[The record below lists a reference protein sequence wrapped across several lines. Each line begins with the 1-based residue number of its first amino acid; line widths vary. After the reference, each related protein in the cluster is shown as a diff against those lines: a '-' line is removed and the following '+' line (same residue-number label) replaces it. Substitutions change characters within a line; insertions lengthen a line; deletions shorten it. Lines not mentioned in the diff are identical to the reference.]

1 MGDRDEG
8 QAHGKPAWEA
18 SARGKKNKYLHAVPV
33 DYVMI
38 WPQGF
43 GGFDC
48 QFERLKRLHS
58 MAVVSRDVKRG
69 VQGMALFGYSEK

>member
-1 MGDRDEG
+1 MESLRG
-8 QAHGKPAWEA
+8 EA
-18 SARGKKNKYLHAVPV
+18 SARGKKNKYRHAVPV

-38 WPQGF
+38 WPQVF

-69 VQGMALFGYSEK
+69 VCAMTLSGFPEKFA